1 MENGLAAKASCE
13 AVLIS
18 ATVTAFVVK
27 SSCKVMSR
35 EINRQKLLQNDW

>member
-1 MENGLAAKASCE
+1 MENGLAAKASCQ

-18 ATVTAFVVK
+18 AAVAAFVVK

-35 EINRQKLLQNDW
+35 EISRQKLLQNDW